1 MKIYVS
7 DKLFNIKNMTGYNNI
22 LVNEI
27 LKNSTNQ
34 CILYFIENVS
44 KSYDIFDYLMETDSF
59 NNYYWK
65 ENLILLHKYKIKVTS
80 KELLNE
86 ELLQY
91 KENKEE
97 TENDEI
103 QYFCE
108 KKNITYNETSNFK
121 IKKLYLYDYDVVDAV
136 DKSFFTKI
144 YTFNNIQA
152 NQANQAN
159 EDTIEFLRFNVK
171 NETVF
176 KLFDNETKENIRERL
191 GVPKDNIIIFIHL
204 LNNDFY
210 DELDK
215 IILAICEL
223 KKQYKIYPII
233 LWPLDKNINKTIT
246 KKDLHLCTFKT
257 PTKWAVMSERGD
269 ADCAFEIRNGVIHYN
284 GKLCYDYY
292 NIKIPINHDV
302 SIFDDDQQININFSI
317 NTSYS
322 VTNKEYLIDVFKT
335 YLQDNYKFITNIDDF
350 ELLQHIYASDIYLP
364 VTDEISYLTLL
375 SQYYKTYTIFTNDSN
390 NTQEY
395 CIYGDIPLLKSNDYI
410 FSCISK
416 RIKRTMKVDDMKN
429 SIENYIKNKENPFF
443 IYKREF
449 CEYLFG

>member
-27 LKNSTNQ
+27 LKNSTNK

-44 KSYDIFDYLMETDSF
+44 KSYDIFEYLMETDSF
-59 NNYYWK
+59 NHYYWN
-65 ENLILLHKYKIKVTS
+65 ENLIPLKHYKIKVTS
-80 KELLNE
+80 KELLDE
-86 ELLQY
+86 ELLQHKEY
-91 KENKEE
+91 K
-97 TENDEI
+97 ENDEI

-108 KKNITYNETSNFK
+108 KKNITYNETYNFK
-121 IKKLYLYDYDVVDAV
+121 IKKLYLYDYDVVDEV

-152 NQANQAN
+152 NQAN
-159 EDTIEFLRFNVK
+159 EDNIEFVRFNVK

-176 KLFDNETKENIRERL
+176 KLFDNETKENIRQRL

-246 KKDLHLCTFKT
+246 KKDLNFINDTIT
-257 PTKWAVMSERGD
+257 
-269 ADCAFEIRNGVIHYN
+269 YN
-284 GKLCYDYY
+284 YY
-292 NIKIPINHDV
+292 NIKIPV
-302 SIFDDDQQININFSI
+302 TQELSIFDDDQPINITFSI

-322 VTNKEYLIDVFKT
+322 VTNKEYLIDMFTT
-335 YLQDNYKFITNIDDF
+335 YLQSNYKFITNIDDF

-364 VTDEISYLTLL
+364 VTEELSYLTLV
-375 SQYYKTYTIFTNDSN
+375 SQYYKTYTLFTNDSN
-390 NTQEY
+390 NSEEY

-416 RIKRTMKVDDMKN
+416 RIKRNMRTHDMKN

-443 IYKREF
+443 VYKREF